1 MDTIQLIQLFKWMTI
16 INIGIFLVSSILI
29 MLLKNIVK
37 KMHAKLFGI
46 EMKEVLVTI
55 YAYLGLYKIMIIV
68 FNLVPYA
75 ALLIIE

>member
-16 INIGIFLVSSILI
+16 INIGIFLVSSILL

-46 EMKEVLVTI
+46 EMKEVLVAI